1 MIGLVREKA
10 HNLLVMPRRDKSL
23 GDKLLECSLFPG
35 LFYFVSKT
43 KPKRC
48 CMKLDTKRSRSR

>member
-35 LFYFVSKT
+35 LFCFAFEDKT
-43 KPKRC
+43 
-48 CMKLDTKRSRSR
+48 